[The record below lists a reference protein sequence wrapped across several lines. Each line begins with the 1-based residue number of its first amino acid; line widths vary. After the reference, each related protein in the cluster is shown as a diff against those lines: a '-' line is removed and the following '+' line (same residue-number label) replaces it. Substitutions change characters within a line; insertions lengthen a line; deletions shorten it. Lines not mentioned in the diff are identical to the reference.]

1 MSLIQM
7 TSSSSDPKPL
17 FVPPER
23 AILPTPSRC
32 RRICNVLC
40 PLAVGLILGVAVGI
54 FGNSY
59 FSQSSHSCDSVNT
72 SLDLRNSTLIS
83 NSSDL
88 IISSTT
94 ALFSSAAAALW
105 SSSTG
110 SALSSTALPLW
121 PSSTGEKSSSSSTTS
136 ELSSSSNAL
145 IPNATSSIGWPP
157 LIEPM
162 ATVRMYKNG
171 TDIGVINIFKNYIS
185 KPFYTVDV
193 RVYLDPLPGDDEYAR
208 HNLDIYNQDCPP
220 PGIPMST
227 PLRWVSAA
235 DQSPAFVERY
245 YGDMTTYGA
254 LYENFGA
261 ITFQGRALQSAGNFN
276 TNNAYWLGFLSG
288 GWDISGKCMVLM
300 REVEAIN
307 TPMPVN
313 ALPLAVGKIIKIS

>member
-7 TSSSSDPKPL
+7 TSSSSEPKSL
-17 FVPPER
+17 FVPER
-23 AILPTPSRC
+23 TPLPASSRC

-40 PLAVGLILGVAVGI
+40 PLTVGLILGVAVGI

-59 FSQSSHSCDSVNT
+59 FSQSSHSCDSLNT

-88 IISSTT
+88 IITSTT

-110 SALSSTALPLW
+110 SALW
-121 PSSTGEKSSSSSTTS
+121 PSSTGEESSSSSTAS

-145 IPNATSSIGWPP
+145 IPNATSSIVWPP

-162 ATVRMYKNG
+162 ATVRMYRNG

-185 KPFYTVDV
+185 KIIYNVDV
-193 RVYLDPLPGDDEYAR
+193 RIYLDPLPGDDEYAR
-208 HNLDIYNQDCPP
+208 HNLDIYNQECPP

-235 DQSPAFVERY
+235 DQSPEFVERY
-245 YGDMTTYGA
+245 YGDMTSYGG
-254 LYENFGA
+254 LYENFGGL
-261 ITFQGRALQSAGNFN
+261 TFQGRALQSAGNFN

-300 REVEAIN
+300 RQVQDGNSQI
-307 TPMPVN
+307 PVN
-313 ALPLAVGKIIKIS
+313 VLPLAVGKIIKIS